1 VKQNP
6 IVETEKP
13 FEARQQVIAR
23 IPQLTSLEGSEVSIK
38 ERHLAECYYLKRY
51 ASEWVAAGASTE
63 NSSSQQA
70 REFHF
75 SHPLYSALVRA
86 HGEPQTDHKQTTSSS
101 LKSSLL
107 EIVISFPQDPT
118 KTSITKK
125 LPATLTIQKL
135 KSLIQRLSQV
145 DAVQLHLTYTDK
157 EDGPEYEM
165 EDNMRP
171 LSFYSVK
178 SGDTVIVKW

>member
-1 VKQNP
+1 MTLTLSF
-6 IVETEKP
+6 ET
-13 FEARQQVIAR
+13 
-23 IPQLTSLEGSEVSIK
+23 LL
-38 ERHLAECYYLKRY
+38 HL
-51 ASEWVAAGASTE
+51 
-63 NSSSQQA
+63 
-70 REFHF
+70 
-75 SHPLYSALVRA
+75 A